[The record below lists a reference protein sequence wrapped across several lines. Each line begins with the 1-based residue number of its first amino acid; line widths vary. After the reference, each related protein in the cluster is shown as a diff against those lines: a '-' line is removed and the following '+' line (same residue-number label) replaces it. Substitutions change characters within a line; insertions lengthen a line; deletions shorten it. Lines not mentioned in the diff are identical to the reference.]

1 MRSAS
6 SAAATESAPGYRG
19 RPVNFGR
26 ATRRAIRQAAQLA
39 DETNSHSFRLHA
51 DGSVTFV
58 RWRAN
63 PPPQAPQRN
72 SCEAKERQKNGEP
85 SKRAQVSNER
95 ARKHNE
101 LHEKAVLFRCT
112 AAFRHWRQEWSAASC
127 ASAASQTHPRVSGDG
142 LPRSAAVSTMD
153 ADDASPLRASRE
165 VGVSM
170 LPPQPMGRVG
180 DFVPGCVAGCGSPT
194 TGGVGPPGARPQHMC
209 VPRMHSPHWG
219 APNVAMS
226 QPPLWSPYVLRG
238 PPDPPR
244 QSVDARDTFERVR
257 MQVREQHF
265 MPFMQYHMQQGSTE
279 HDARIAWDV
288 YEQRVSMERMN

>member
-1 MRSAS
+1 MTLAKATQRKTFTFSNMRSAS

-142 LPRSAAVSTMD
+142 LPRSATVSIMD
-153 ADDASPLRASRE
+153 ADGASPSRA
-165 VGVSM
+165 
-170 LPPQPMGRVG
+170 PRV
-180 DFVPGCVAGCGSPT
+180 T
-194 TGGVGPPGARPQHMC
+194 
-209 VPRMHSPHWG
+209 
-219 APNVAMS
+219 
-226 QPPLWSPYVLRG
+226 
-238 PPDPPR
+238 
-244 QSVDARDTFERVR
+244 
-257 MQVREQHF
+257 
-265 MPFMQYHMQQGSTE
+265 
-279 HDARIAWDV
+279 
-288 YEQRVSMERMN
+288 